1 MATSLVSNP
10 KTELDNLH
18 IKYTWRPTEL
28 LGTHTHL
35 HINEAD
41 DKGHMDE
48 ERLQEWRRAMYKIR
62 NIESDIGIH

>member
-1 MATSLVSNP
+1 MVTSLGS
-10 KTELDNLH
+10 KQKAELDNLH

-35 HINEAD
+35 HLNEAD
-41 DKGHMDE
+41 DQAHMNE

-62 NIESDIGIH
+62 NVESDMEIH